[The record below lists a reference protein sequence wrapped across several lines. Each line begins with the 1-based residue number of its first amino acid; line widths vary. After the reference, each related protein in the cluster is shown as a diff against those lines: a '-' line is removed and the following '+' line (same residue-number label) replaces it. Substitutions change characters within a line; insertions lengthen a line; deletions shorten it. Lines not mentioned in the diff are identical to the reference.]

1 MTVHLSQD
9 VANDCVGS
17 CSKFVESVLGA
28 RDFDFQSN
36 QATSTADSFDTARQL
51 GAVYALFAEEDLRT
65 LLSGF
70 VDQAKAMSMLFAAAG
85 GLIESQD
92 EAVAAALGKAAQE
105 PAGMQSLGLLAAVGP
120 VLSPTGLSV
129 AAVADAVGSSGYDR
143 VGPED
148 VSGAPLERMA
158 SGARALDEAQ
168 FRSIAE
174 CAGGVAES
182 LEGAADQ
189 LRSELTS
196 VLGEAWQGEFAE
208 GATRSVQGLTGSAR
222 DLAGS
227 LREVES
233 KATVAADGFG
243 VTRSRIG
250 EDAGTYE
257 VKAWN
262 TPGYGGSY
270 GPVTESTMAEM
281 AAARHE
287 AEEQARAV
295 INTEYSPAVMDA
307 NLAGLEFPTAYRVV
321 SSGAVGGPGGIA
333 LDSAWNTDGTIRPA
347 RPGAPSE
354 AAIAAATGGAAG
366 GGTPGTAGGG
376 NTSGATP
383 VVAAAPVDAA
393 TEQAL
398 LASRS
403 GGADGLGAGAGAGAG
418 TGPAA
423 GGVPVGGTGAGAAG
437 VNPGTAAASAAPL
450 MNTSGQPGVAA
461 GAGALGSA
469 RVGARQNARSA
480 DRGFN
485 SASGML
491 AGGGAAAAGA
501 GAATRMGGAGTLSG
515 LGAPGLG
522 GPGGSGGAAGAGTP
536 GLKGGPAGP
545 GALTANAAGA
555 GGPAGAGS
563 ASNTAGG
570 RVGGMPMG
578 MMGGAGAGHGD
589 KRDGHRPASYLVN
602 ATNTSEILG
611 EPTRVAP
618 AVIGGRRDV
627 EPPPVPTPPSS
638 PREVSP
644 AQALVDKLKGR
655 QSG

>member
-1 MTVHLSQD
+1 
-9 VANDCVGS
+9 
-17 CSKFVESVLGA
+17 
-28 RDFDFQSN
+28 
-36 QATSTADSFDTARQL
+36 
-51 GAVYALFAEEDLRT
+51 
-65 LLSGF
+65 
-70 VDQAKAMSMLFAAAG
+70 
-85 GLIESQD
+85 
-92 EAVAAALGKAAQE
+92 
-105 PAGMQSLGLLAAVGP
+105 

-168 FRSIAE
+168 FRSIADR
-174 CAGGVAES
+174 AGGVAES
-182 LEGAADQ
+182 LEGAAGQ

-307 NLAGLEFPTAYRVV
+307 NLAGLEFPTAYREV
-321 SSGAVGGPGGIA
+321 SSGAEGGPGGSA

-354 AAIAAATGGAAG
+354 AAIAAAPGGAAG
-366 GGTPGTAGGG
+366 GGPPGTAGGG
-376 NTSGATP
+376 PPSGATP
-383 VVAAAPVDAA
+383 AVAGAPAEPPP
-393 TEQAL
+393 EQGL
-398 LASRS
+398 VASRS
-403 GGADGLGAGAGAGAG
+403 GGADGRGAGAGAG

-437 VNPGTAAASAAPL
+437 VNPGTAAASAAAL

-469 RVGARQNARSA
+469 RVGARQNSRSA

-515 LGAPGLG
+515 LGTPGLG
-522 GPGGSGGAAGAGTP
+522 GPGGSGGAAGAGAP

-563 ASNTAGG
+563 ASNT
-570 RVGGMPMG
+570 
-578 MMGGAGAGHGD
+578 
-589 KRDGHRPASYLVN
+589 
-602 ATNTSEILG
+602 
-611 EPTRVAP
+611 
-618 AVIGGRRDV
+618 
-627 EPPPVPTPPSS
+627 
-638 PREVSP
+638 
-644 AQALVDKLKGR
+644 
-655 QSG
+655 

>member
-1 MTVHLSQD
+1 MHHSVVVGQTGS
-9 VANDCVGS
+9 AN
-17 CSKFVESVLGA
+17 
-28 RDFDFQSN
+28 
-36 QATSTADSFDTARQL
+36 SFDTARQL

-168 FRSIAE
+168 FRSIADR
-174 CAGGVAES
+174 AGGVAES

-366 GGTPGTAGGG
+366 GGSPGTAGGG

-403 GGADGLGAGAGAGAG
+403 GGADGLGAGVGVGAGAG

-437 VNPGTAAASAAPL
+437 VNPGTAAASAAAL

-469 RVGARQNARSA
+469 RVGARQNSRSA

-515 LGAPGLG
+515 LGTPGLG